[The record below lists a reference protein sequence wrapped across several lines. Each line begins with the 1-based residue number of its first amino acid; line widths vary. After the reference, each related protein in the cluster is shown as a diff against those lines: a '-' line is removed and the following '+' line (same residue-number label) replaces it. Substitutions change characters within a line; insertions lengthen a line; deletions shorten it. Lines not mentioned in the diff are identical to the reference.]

1 MLRNKLK
8 LNWDDI
14 NELLVNSSRYHLRP
28 PLNPVNH
35 VQIRNDIISSSVS
48 MPAIYRVSQK
58 FVPLLYKSVMQYDW
72 SLVRKSRRQI
82 VKLTIVPSFD
92 SNIRFLYFRAKG
104 EWARVYFSAT
114 YFFAFFNSLNSPN
127 CSNSLCF
134 LWISWKFNPLKTKTC
149 SHVRAFKK
157 RVFFDLLAYQLKKLL
172 KKLEKSE
179 CWVGKSSWRNEGFEG
194 NKKGQD
200 RKSS

>member
-1 MLRNKLK
+1 
-8 LNWDDI
+8 
-14 NELLVNSSRYHLRP
+14 
-28 PLNPVNH
+28 
-35 VQIRNDIISSSVS
+35 

-58 FVPLLYKSVMQYDW
+58 FVPLLYKSVMRYDW

-172 KKLEKSE
+172 KNWKNPN
-179 CWVGKSSWRNEGFEG
+179 VGWENHHGEMKVLKAT
-194 NKKGQD
+194 KKGNTESPHKAANVVLKKARYKIGNST
-200 RKSS
+200 RKLSQQFASQV